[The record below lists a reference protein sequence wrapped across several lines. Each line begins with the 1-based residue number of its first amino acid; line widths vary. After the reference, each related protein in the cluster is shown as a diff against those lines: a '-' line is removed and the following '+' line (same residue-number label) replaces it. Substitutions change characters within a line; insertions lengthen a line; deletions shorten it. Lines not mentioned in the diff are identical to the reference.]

1 MPDADSHP
9 RSLSAWLDLL
19 GPLQPPVDLQ
29 ARNAA
34 LKLLA
39 DGGNTNGVARQL
51 AVDPALV
58 LLLFRAANQALARYD
73 REAHTLDHAIGL
85 LGAARVQA
93 LLEQAPILAPEH
105 PYALA
110 YRQVLMRSRHAAQQ
124 ALLWAEGTGLW
135 PAEEVF
141 WSTLIAAAPLW
152 PLWLQAGAAC
162 EQLEQLRAR
171 QGAVSAQQTIELL
184 GCTTY
189 ELGAA
194 VAELWLLPEMSRHSW
209 QRKTTGSLRQWV
221 GLEHAAHIDE
231 PPVFASK
238 ALHELCHRPALV
250 VAVANALAEEADW
263 DWQSRR
269 CLRLMSIA
277 TTACRR
283 PLATILSNCHQT
295 AAVLSREYVD
305 AGLLTPAAKLLGE
318 WRQAWLW
325 APPST
330 ATTAPAESPATK
342 GAAVSALTTPSPAQ
356 QISAQPAQNSAVNP
370 IFSEAV
376 QRLRTPG
383 AIDGVRAAF
392 EVTIDALQRG
402 LGFKRA
408 AVLLLR
414 GGSGELQT
422 VLSAGAEKAPALRQF
437 RYPSRNNQ
445 LLTQL
450 LSKPLCLRLSADNRA
465 KFWTHLPEEFRAAI
479 DCDKFLLM
487 GVFTGERAS
496 ALLYADNTAADAA
509 PDDRQYQ
516 LFKQLCQQ
524 LSHCLTRLAEKP

>member
-9 RSLSAWLDLL
+9 RSLSAWLEFL
-19 GPLQPPVDLQ
+19 GPFQPPVDLQ
-29 ARNAA
+29 ARDAA

-39 DGGNTNGVARQL
+39 DGGVARQL

-93 LLEQAPILAPEH
+93 LLEQAPVLAPDH
-105 PYALA
+105 PHAVA

-152 PLWLQAGAAC
+152 PLWLEVGSTC

-171 QGAVSAQQTIELL
+171 QGAVSARQTVELL
-184 GCTTY
+184 GCTTF

-194 VAELWLLPEMSRHSW
+194 VAELWLLPEMSQHSW

-305 AGLLTPAAKLLGE
+305 SGLLTPATKLLGA
-318 WRQAWLW
+318 WRQAWFW
-325 APPST
+325 APPAAVAATTTAKVAATVDT
-330 ATTAPAESPATK
+330 ATPLQA
-342 GAAVSALTTPSPAQ
+342 PAQ
-356 QISAQPAQNSAVNP
+356 QASPQPVQNSAVNA
-370 IFSEAV
+370 ILSEAL

-392 EVTIDALQRG
+392 EITIDALQRG

-422 VLSAGAEKAPALRQF
+422 VLSGGAEKAPALRQF

-450 LSKPLCLRLSADNRA
+450 LSKPLCLRLSTDNHA
-465 KFWTHLPEEFRAAI
+465 KFWMHLPEEFRAAI

-487 GVFTGERAS
+487 GVFTGARAS
-496 ALLYADNTAADAA
+496 ALLYADNTAAGEA

-524 LSHCLTRLAEKP
+524 LSSCLTRLAEKP